1 MSQALPGYQ
10 FGQYRIVDIVG
21 QGGMAT
27 VYKAYQPSVDRY
39 VAIKMLSPDLTQNE
53 NFVKRFESE
62 AKAVA
67 ALEHPHILPL
77 FDFGELNG
85 TYYIVTRLIE
95 TGTLAD
101 LIHKEAHIPYEQI
114 VKYITDIGAALG
126 YAHSRGV
133 VHRDI
138 KSSNIL
144 IDPLHEVFLTDFGL
158 AKMMHGPYNPRVT
171 DTGTVVGTA
180 AYMAP
185 ERAAGEPIDGRSD
198 IYSLGVVL
206 FELLV
211 GQLPFDGDT
220 PMAVALKHI
229 QEPIPSIHDLNSNVP
244 PTFEPVVLKA
254 MAKWPDQRYQTT
266 QEMALALEAAWRD
279 SIVEAVPTPL
289 DPTRDLETDSDDIT
303 QPLPTQ
309 PDTPTQPTVVHTPP
323 AADTK
328 SNLNLR
334 TTSVRWV
341 WIGAVAAIILIVALL
356 WLRPGRSTFPPDSIL
371 NGISMSSDI
380 LDDVG
385 TMVSRHPRTNY
396 SRQPFER
403 GVMLWWDNP
412 SGAEEVIFVIPGGND
427 SNQGDDWSRYKNSWS
442 SAGDPVFPPDC
453 PEVEEPLG
461 PMMGFGKLWCYN
473 ASVKDALGAPT
484 GEEFAKNDAT
494 VELFSNAVVF
504 DVPVDHQTWVLLADG
519 RWEKSETP

>member
-158 AKMMHGPYNPRVT
+158 AKIMHGPYNPRVT

-266 QEMALALEAAWRD
+266 QEMALAL
-279 SIVEAVPTPL
+279 
-289 DPTRDLETDSDDIT
+289 
-303 QPLPTQ
+303 
-309 PDTPTQPTVVHTPP
+309 
-323 AADTK
+323 
-328 SNLNLR
+328 
-334 TTSVRWV
+334 
-341 WIGAVAAIILIVALL
+341 
-356 WLRPGRSTFPPDSIL
+356 
-371 NGISMSSDI
+371 
-380 LDDVG
+380 
-385 TMVSRHPRTNY
+385 
-396 SRQPFER
+396 
-403 GVMLWWDNP
+403 
-412 SGAEEVIFVIPGGND
+412 
-427 SNQGDDWSRYKNSWS
+427 
-442 SAGDPVFPPDC
+442 
-453 PEVEEPLG
+453 
-461 PMMGFGKLWCYN
+461 
-473 ASVKDALGAPT
+473 
-484 GEEFAKNDAT
+484 
-494 VELFSNAVVF
+494 
-504 DVPVDHQTWVLLADG
+504 
-519 RWEKSETP
+519 

>member
-10 FGQYRIVDIVG
+10 FGQYRIVDVVG

-53 NFVKRFESE
+53 NFVKRFASE

-85 TYYIVTRLIE
+85 TYYIVMRLIE
-95 TGTLAD
+95 SGTLTD
-101 LIHKEAHIPYEQI
+101 LIFKEASIPHDQI
-114 VKYITDIGAALG
+114 VKFITDIAAALD

-144 IDPLHEVFLTDFGL
+144 VDPLHEVFLTDFGL

-206 FELLV
+206 FELLA

-229 QEPIPSIHDLNSNVP
+229 QDPIPSIHDFNPNVP
-244 PTFEPVVLKA
+244 ASFEPVVLKA
-254 MAKWPDQRYQTT
+254 MAKWPDQRYQTAK
-266 QEMALALEAAWRD
+266 EMAEALETAWRN
-279 SIVEAVPTPL
+279 STVEAVPSPH
-289 DPTRDLETDSDDIT
+289 DLEMTPDDIT
-303 QPLPTQ
+303 QPLPIQ
-309 PDTPTQPTVVHTPP
+309 SDTPTEPTAIHTPP
-323 AADTK
+323 ADTK
-328 SNLNLR
+328 RNVDLNTAR
-334 TTSVRWV
+334 VRWV
-341 WIGAVAAIILIVALL
+341 LTGAVAVIILIAAFL
-356 WLRPGRSTFPPDSIL
+356 WLRPTRSTIPPNSIL
-371 NGISMSSDI
+371 NGVSISSDI
-380 LDDVG
+380 LNDVG

-427 SNQGDDWSRYKNSWS
+427 SYQGDDWSRYKNTWTSP
-442 SAGDPVFPPDC
+442 GDPVFPPDC
-453 PEVEEPLG
+453 SEAQEPLG

-473 ASVKDALGAPT
+473 AAVNDALGAPT

-504 DVPVDHQTWVLLADG
+504 DVPVDHQIWVLLADG
-519 RWEKSETP
+519 RWEKSDTQ

>member
-1 MSQALPGYQ
+1 MSQDLPGYS

-27 VYKAYQPSVDRY
+27 VYKAYQPSVDRF
-39 VAIKMLSPDLTQNE
+39 VAIKMLSPDLTQDE
-53 NFVKRFESE
+53 NFVKRFEIE

-67 ALEHPHILPL
+67 SLEHPHILPL

-85 TYYIVTRLIE
+85 TYYIVMRLIE
-95 TGTLAD
+95 SGTLAD
-101 LIHKEAHIPYEQI
+101 LIYREASIPYDQI
-114 VKYITDIGAALG
+114 VKFITDIAAALD

-144 IDPLHEVFLTDFGL
+144 VDPLKELFLTDFGL

-185 ERAAGEPIDGRSD
+185 ERAAGDPIDGRSD

-206 FELLV
+206 FELLA

-229 QEPIPSIHDLNSNVP
+229 QDPIPSVREINPSVP
-244 PTFEPVVLKA
+244 PEFEAVVFKG
-254 MAKWPDQRYQTT
+254 MAKWPDERYQTAK
-266 QEMALALEAAWRD
+266 EMAEALQAAWRHTTAEID
-279 SIVEAVPTPL
+279 AVSL
-289 DPTRDLETDSDDIT
+289 DQTRDDTAANDPT

-309 PDTPTQPTVVHTPP
+309 PDTATQPTVVQP
-323 AADTK
+323 APADAAQELDLKPTRVPW
-328 SNLNLR
+328 L
-334 TTSVRWV
+334 
-341 WIGAVAAIILIVALL
+341 WIGAVAAIILVAAWL
-356 WLRPGRSTFPPDSIL
+356 WLRPVKSTVPANSIL
-371 NGISMSSDI
+371 NSVSISSDI
-380 LDDVG
+380 LDDLG
-385 TMVSRHPRTNY
+385 TLESRHPRTNY
-396 SRQPFER
+396 SRQPFEN

-412 SGAEEVIFVIPGGND
+412 TGAEDIIFVIPGGTTN
-427 SNQGDDWSRYKNSWS
+427 NQGDDWSRYKNTWT

-453 PEVEEPLG
+453 PEAKDPIG

-473 ASVKDALGAPT
+473 AAVNNALGAPT

-504 DVPVDHQTWVLLADG
+504 DVPVDHQIWVLLEDG
-519 RWEKSETP
+519 RWTKNETE